1 MEIQSE
7 HMSEIF
13 LNPSDH
19 QRTGETENSVKEK
32 PEPSTHRETKGAT
45 REAGAGAV
53 APQAEWQSSN
63 MPEALDPQH
72 FIKLGTVP

>member
-13 LNPSDH
+13 FNPSDH
-19 QRTGETENSVKEK
+19 QCMGETENSVKEK
-32 PEPSTHRETKGAT
+32 PEPSAHRETKGAT

-53 APQAEWQSSN
+53 APRAEWQTN